1 MPSSDDPLVIRSQ
14 HLDGQSHFLWLPGR
28 RQRLAAESYDV
39 GYACR
44 SSGNVPL
51 AETNFRR
58 VQTLLQGVRPSRFKR
73 SMATCS
79 LLAASHNHLGMLCLD
94 TGRPADAR
102 PSFDRAIEIRKELLR
117 LFPKE
122 RENEIYLGGALCNR
136 AHSVA
141 DSDAAEARD
150 FYQQSLAMLRQ
161 PDKPCECA
169 YWDEE
174 RQSWWC
180 TQMEALGNALGMP
193 WVFLAPQFIDNAMR
207 GLDSLKAPDSEKSAS

>member
-1 MPSSDDPLVIRSQ
+1 MASSDDPLVIRTQ
-14 HLDGQSHFLWLPGR
+14 KLDRQTHFLWLPGR
-28 RQRLAAESYDV
+28 RKRLAAASYDV
-39 GYACR
+39 GYDCR
-44 SSGNVPL
+44 RDGNVAL

-58 VQTLLQGVRPSRFKR
+58 VQTLLPNVRPSRFKR
-73 SMATCS
+73 SMETCS
-79 LLAASHNHLGMLCLD
+79 LIAASHNHLGMLCLD
-94 TGRPADAR
+94 TGRPAEAR
-102 PSFDRAIEIRKELLR
+102 PSFDRAIAIRKELLR

-122 RENEIYLGGALCNR
+122 RENKIYLGGALCNR

-150 FYQQSLAMLRQ
+150 FYQQSLALLRQ

-180 TQMEALGNALGMP
+180 AQMEAMANAIGMP

-207 GLDSLKAPDSEKSAS
+207 GLDSLTPPATGNPAS